1 MAVEERNCLYER
13 CLEEGEHPAGASRGK
28 LRPFQSCRGEGVP
41 GRPVICPTS
50 CGGTVVPL
58 LCDKVVVFLAFWG
71 TSRASGALVDLN
83 NPFLMCS
90 AKSCLVLLGCGG
102 EITQCL

>member
-50 CGGTVVPL
+50 CDGTVVPL
-58 LCDKVVVFLAFWG
+58 LRDEVVVFLAFWG
-71 TSRASGALVDLN
+71 TSRASGGLVDL
-83 NPFLMCS
+83 
-90 AKSCLVLLGCGG
+90 
-102 EITQCL
+102 ITLF